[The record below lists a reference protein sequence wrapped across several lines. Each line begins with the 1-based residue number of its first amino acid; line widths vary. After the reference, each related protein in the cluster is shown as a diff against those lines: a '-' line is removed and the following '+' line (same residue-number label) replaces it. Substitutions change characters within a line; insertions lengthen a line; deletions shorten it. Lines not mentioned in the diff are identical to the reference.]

1 MTLSTGNSNN
11 SKNNR
16 PASPATAS
24 GKRGP
29 KSKARAELSVDVLMA
44 AAGIR
49 TVKEFARR
57 AGVSRPTV
65 YSWKQKGLN
74 YWKAD
79 TLAIKLVGQHPASVF
94 GPVWY
99 ALDASQLAVAA

>member
-1 MTLSTGNSNN
+1 MKLSTSNTGNIIEAGAA
-11 SKNNR
+11 R
-16 PASPATAS
+16 AP

-29 KSKARAELSVDVLMA
+29 KSTARPELSVDVLMA

-49 TVKEFARR
+49 SVKEFARR

-65 YSWKQKGLN
+65 YSWKQKGLT

-79 TLAIKLVGQHPASVF
+79 NLAIKLVGLHPASVF
-94 GPVWY
+94 GSVWY
-99 ALDASQLAVAA
+99 ALDPSQVAVAA